1 MDGLSLDSLS
11 FPQPISSEPSPQS
24 LTPSHF
30 HQIGTHCLLVQRNIQ
45 EWQVFWNHNT
55 AYYASQLQ
63 KIEKPYNTIL
73 QNKQIVLQIY
83 EKCSSVNL
91 TYSHLAT
98 EVAVVLGIQKYNSP
112 HLNLVVHADPDSR
125 RLHRI
130 SKNYI
135 YSAHSYTEEQK
146 HISFY
151 NRIWLLAH
159 LSQWNI
165 NFTVTKSIFKDITL
179 NLMFH
184 CAFWFTEFDIHQLMH
199 FCIQ

>member
-1 MDGLSLDSLS
+1 MDGLLLDSLS

-63 KIEKPYNTIL
+63 KREKPYNTVL
-73 QNKQIVLQIY
+73 QNKQFVLQIY
-83 EKCSSVNL
+83 EKCASVNVR
-91 TYSHLAT
+91 YSHLAT
-98 EVAVVLGIQKYNSP
+98 EVAVVLDVQKYNSP
-112 HLNLVVHADPDSR
+112 HLNLVVHSDPDSH

-130 SKNYI
+130 STNYI

-151 NRIWLLAH
+151 NRIWLFATFQSETLI
-159 LSQWNI
+159 L
-165 NFTVTKSIFKDITL
+165 VTKSIFKDVTL
-179 NLMFH
+179 NLIVSL
-184 CAFWFTEFDIHQLMH
+184 CSLIYRVLYTPMH
-199 FCIQ
+199 FCIK